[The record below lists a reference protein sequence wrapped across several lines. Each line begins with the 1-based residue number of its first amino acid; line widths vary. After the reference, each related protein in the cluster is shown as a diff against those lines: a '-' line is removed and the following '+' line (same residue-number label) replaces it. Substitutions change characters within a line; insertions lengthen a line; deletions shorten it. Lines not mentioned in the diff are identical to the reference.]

1 MSDLLFTER
10 NRFHQSFLVSY
21 LDMNMK
27 EDLLWH
33 GPPTSKET
41 AQLAIPACITARAS
55 HVLWCISGSLT
66 HGGGENV
73 PGIPGA
79 CANCNSTYLVRG
91 PWNFIS
97 LVIFTPCPL
106 NVPKHWGLLMVISSK
121 LYIALKKQQFIREI
135 RIHMYS
141 FPRKKIF
148 RALNKKLY
156 FDISSEF
163 CGNHICPRLRW
174 NRENIFPRVKYNAF

>member
-1 MSDLLFTER
+1 M
-10 NRFHQSFLVSY
+10 
-21 LDMNMK
+21 
-27 EDLLWH
+27 
-33 GPPTSKET
+33 
-41 AQLAIPACITARAS
+41 
-55 HVLWCISGSLT
+55 SGSLT

-79 CANCNSTYLVRG
+79 CANCNFTYLVRG

-97 LVIFTPCPL
+97 LVIFTPSPL

-135 RIHMYS
+135 RIHISS
-141 FPRKKIF
+141 FPRKTIF
-148 RALNKKLY
+148 RALNKILY

-163 CGNHICPRLRW
+163 CGNHIRPRLV
-174 NRENIFPRVKYNAF
+174 EIVKISFLELNTMRLSVSFVKARCPDSPLRHYAYA